1 MSYNF
6 RQAAIS
12 ATTISPLIDG
22 RMKISTADVK
32 RDYKDGITI
41 DGVDIVHGSDRR
53 TGEAKDF
60 AVVTFKENPGAFLF
74 CGTVLSNIV
83 KEWAKAYDGDM
94 IKCSKELCEAGGVK
108 VKLASG
114 RTADGN
120 DVTTVTI
127 C

>member
-1 MSYNF
+1 MFNF
-6 RQAAIS
+6 KQAAIA
-12 ATTISPLIDG
+12 ATSISPLMEG
-22 RMKISTADVK
+22 RNKISTADVK

-41 DGVDIVHGSDRR
+41 DGADIVHGSDRR

-60 AVVTFKENPGAFLF
+60 AVVTFKENPMAFLF
-74 CGTVLSNIV
+74 CGTVLTNIV
-83 KEWAKAYDGDM
+83 LEWGKAYEGDM
-94 IKCSKELCEAGGVK
+94 VKCSEELREAGGVK